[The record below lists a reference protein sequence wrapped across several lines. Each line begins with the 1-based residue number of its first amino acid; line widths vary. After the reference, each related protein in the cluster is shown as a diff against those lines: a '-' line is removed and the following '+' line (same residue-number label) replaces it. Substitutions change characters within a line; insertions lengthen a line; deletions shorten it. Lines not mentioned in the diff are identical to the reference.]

1 MTTKIT
7 QAIDAKESM
16 TRELNRFLE
25 SQVAGLSAIDL
36 ERLITDLPVLRKRLT
51 KLPLQTYPFLSDQL
65 EFLCLFVEERV
76 VRRGSDLREKP
87 VAEAAFALLYFQ
99 RAIDLIP
106 DPIPDMGLLDD
117 AIIVG
122 MVLRRQEHAFKQS
135 PYANLLQWKE
145 ENFEVGELLSIISP
159 LRVSSFCL
167 SSKQQLP
174 A

>member
-1 MTTKIT
+1 MATKIT
-7 QAIDAKESM
+7 PPRDAKESM
-16 TRELNRFLE
+16 TRELNRFLQ
-25 SQVAGLSAIDL
+25 SQVAGLSVIDL

-51 KLPLQTYPFLSDQL
+51 KLPLKAHPNLSDQL

-76 VRRGSDLREKP
+76 VRRGSDLAEKP

-122 MVLRRQEHAFKQS
+122 MVLRGEEDAFKQS
-135 PYANLLQWKE
+135 PYANMLWWQE
-145 ENFEVGELLSIISP
+145 ENFEVEELLSIISP
-159 LRVSSFCL
+159 LRVSSFCC
-167 SSKQQLP
+167 STTQRLP
-174 A
+174 G